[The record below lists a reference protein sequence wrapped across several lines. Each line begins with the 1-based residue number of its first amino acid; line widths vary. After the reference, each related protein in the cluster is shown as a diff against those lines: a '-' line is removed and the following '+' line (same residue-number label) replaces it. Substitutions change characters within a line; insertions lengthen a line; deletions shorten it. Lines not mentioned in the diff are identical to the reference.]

1 MRDKNL
7 MFGVIACFAIS
18 ILLLLVII
26 WEIKK
31 SIDHD
36 VRVQQMAKKTN
47 DVAVSD
53 NRDFSIYETFVGDD
67 GREMVLVPEGI
78 FSRGSDS
85 GGYDEKPAQ
94 EIYLDA
100 FYIDKYEVSVKEYN
114 KYRKAASYVKP
125 SVPFFPGDH
134 AIMDEPSHAVV
145 GVSWHDATNY
155 CTWAGKRL
163 LTEAEWEKA
172 ARGTHGLDFPWGNK
186 ILPKRANLAGTGDG
200 YPYMGPVGKYPMGRS
215 VYGIFDMSGNVSEWV
230 SDFYDQFYYKTAP
243 IMNPTGPEKGK
254 NHVFKGGSWDA
265 RSVDI
270 RTSKR
275 FAASPGRK
283 DSILGFRCGLSKKD
297 KK

>member
-18 ILLLLVII
+18 MLLLLVII

-36 VRVQQMAKKTN
+36 VRVQQMAKKTK

-85 GGYDEKPAQ
+85 GGFDEKPAQ

-114 KYRKAASYVKP
+114 KYRKAANYVKP
-125 SVPFFPGDH
+125 SVPFFQGDH
-134 AIMDEPSHAVV
+134 KLMDVLSHAVV

-186 ILPKRANLAGTGDG
+186 MLPKRANLAGTGDG

-215 VYGIFDMSGNVSEWV
+215 VYGIYDMAGNVSEWV
-230 SDFYDQFYYKTAP
+230 NDFYDQFYYKTAP

-254 NHVFKGGSWDA
+254 NQVFKGGSWDA

>member
-18 ILLLLVII
+18 MLLLLVII

-67 GREMVLVPEGI
+67 SREMVLVPEGI

-125 SVPFFPGDH
+125 SVPFFSGDH
-134 AIMDEPSHAVV
+134 ALMDVPSHAVV

-186 ILPKRANLAGTGDG
+186 ILSKRANLAGTGDG
-200 YPYMGPVGKYPMGRS
+200 FAYMAPVGSYPMGRS
-215 VYGIFDMSGNVSEWV
+215 VYGVYDMAGNVSEWV
-230 SDFYDQFYYKTAP
+230 NDFYDQFYYKTAP
-243 IMNPTGPEKGK
+243 MMNPTGPEKGK

-275 FAASPGRK
+275 FAATPGRK
-283 DSILGFRCGLSKKD
+283 DSILGFRCGLSKKN